1 MRSANRILKTEDSLA
16 YEIFL
21 SLYRPIFSAISN
33 VCWPTS
39 RNKKKSRLGVLNLS
53 FHQNI
58 IHYTLPV

>member
-16 YEIFL
+16 YEIFM

-39 RNKKKSRLGVLNLS
+39 RNKKKSRLG
-53 FHQNI
+53 
-58 IHYTLPV
+58 Y